1 MNLPGSSNV
10 DICLTNQFPFLK
22 EEEEGSHGG
31 QAAQL
36 SQAKQGSGGLAE
48 SRPPHADVCTGNCWH
63 HLVGWE
69 PLQRA
74 SEINDSLTSTSGAS
88 LCLQSRAFR
97 SISRLKGME
106 RCSAKQQKCPYWVP
120 GAQTIVAFFRF
131 LQPTLC
137 PQGLSL

>member
-1 MNLPGSSNV
+1 MFDKSIPFLEGGGGRLPWRSGSS
-10 DICLTNQFPFLK
+10 IITGK
-22 EEEEGSHGG
+22 AG
-31 QAAQL
+31 QRR
-36 SQAKQGSGGLAE
+36 SCRIKG
-48 SRPPHADVCTGNCWH
+48 PPHADVCTGNCWH